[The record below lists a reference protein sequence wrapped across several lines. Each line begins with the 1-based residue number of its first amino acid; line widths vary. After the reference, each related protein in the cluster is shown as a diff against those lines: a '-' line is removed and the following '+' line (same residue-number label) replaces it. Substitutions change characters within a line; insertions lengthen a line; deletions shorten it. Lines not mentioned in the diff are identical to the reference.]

1 MSSILTERVI
11 INCRVVLC
19 SAEVS
24 MWDSDDVCDWLEEL
38 DLGDYCQNFREHEVD
53 GKQLLNLNMSDWQ
66 VCTPFYNSR
75 IIMYHNLTSMITI
88 AYVVDAIIIS

>member
-1 MSSILTERVI
+1 
-11 INCRVVLC
+11 
-19 SAEVS
+19 

-66 VCTPFYNSR
+66 VCT
-75 IIMYHNLTSMITI
+75 ITC
-88 AYVVDAIIIS
+88 VHS